1 MKTIIF
7 ASLVFISFVC
17 VNAQT
22 KADVDCVRS
31 VPEPIL
37 SKKYFPTAT
46 FSLTKNKEN
55 PSEQIGTEK
64 IKLNKN
70 TSLTI
75 KNWGCEN
82 YTLTFRYE
90 LNKFSHKLEDTK
102 FWYKKAI
109 ELMKQIKSGIRSADK
124 SLIER
129 GTNALSSYIKKTK
142 KPKFETDISFG
153 GKEIRDIVIV
163 NKARKQGQKYQLE
176 VTFSVGHL

>member
-7 ASLVFISFVC
+7 ASLIFISFIC
-17 VNAQT
+17 VNAQS
-22 KADVDCVRS
+22 KADFECVRS

-37 SKKYFPTAT
+37 SKKYFPLKT
-46 FSLTKNKEN
+46 FSLSKNTEN
-55 PSEQIGTEK
+55 PSERIGTEK
-64 IKLNKN
+64 VKLDKN

-90 LNKFSHKLEDTK
+90 ISGFSHKSADSK

-109 ELMKQIKSGIRSADK
+109 ELMKQVKSGIRSTDK

-163 NKARKQGQKYQLE
+163 NKARKQGQKFQLE
-176 VTFSVGHL
+176 VTFSVGPL